1 MLYEI
6 SYYLKPDEENKKKVE
21 LDLYNY
27 VTRSDLKDTT
37 GIDTGKLEI
46 DKSQITP
53 ADLSKLSN
61 VVKMMLLKRLYMM
74 N

>member
-6 SYYLKPDEENKKKVE
+6 SYYLKPDEENKRKVE

-37 GIDTGKLEI
+37 GIGTGKLEI